1 MNDAKLPQCRQGKIA
16 AYNGQK
22 HRQMGGRILW
32 AQSCSIHE
40 TNLDLKNKQEYFE
53 EII

>member
-32 AQSCSIHE
+32 LNVVAFM
-40 TNLDLKNKQEYFE
+40 KQT
-53 EII
+53 